1 MDMATTNRTNQ
12 WPAPRFAAGRRADAV
27 MPQPL
32 RYAVLRDVVHAD
44 GRTETSYGV
53 QNPATR
59 LSAEEFRDWREAEGL
74 GSDQDLGLALLVI
87 REARDHAGNIS
98 QCTIERRRGSPTGPF
113 RGEPARIEF
122 RRAANDVRL
131 FSAEQDGALRQANP
145 PALSIAP
152 GRRRGRKHAMGFRGE
167 DAALRAHFGADV
179 KVVERRSPTMAE
191 EMVGIATVVHV
202 RITDKTLESRVIG
215 CGIGWFGPLPY
226 ILTADFPHLGQI
238 AEFPPDIEFAIEA
251 ILSKDDLV
259 RHETRVDQDGP
270 CVMACHRNL
279 RDLFVIR
286 PAAGSVTAQPY
297 AFGRKP
303 HGSDDQ
309 RRWIRY
315 VEAHEGLVT
324 LDTYLTADPDILVVL
339 TGDDQGQVWHH
350 NIDLDGVE
358 VGCGP
363 ANETAAALL
372 YRLRLSTRTP

>member
-1 MDMATTNRTNQ
+1 MNMATTNRTNQ

-44 GRTETSYGV
+44 GRAETSYGV
-53 QNPATR
+53 QHPATR
-59 LSAEEFRDWREAEGL
+59 LSAEGFQAWRDAEGL

-87 REARDHAGNIS
+87 HETRDHAGNIS
-98 QCTIERRRGSPTGPF
+98 QCTMERRRGSPTGPF

-122 RRAANDVRL
+122 RRGAGDVRL
-131 FSAEQDGALRQANP
+131 FSAEQDGTLRPANP
-145 PALSIAP
+145 PALAAVP

-167 DAALRAHFGADV
+167 DAALRAHFGGDIT
-179 KVVERRSPTMAE
+179 VVERRSPTLAE
-191 EMVGIATVVHV
+191 EMVGITAVVHV
-202 RITDKTLESRVIG
+202 RITDLTLESRVIG

-226 ILTADFPHLGQI
+226 ILTADFPRLGQI

-251 ILSKDDLV
+251 ILSKHDLV

-270 CVMACHRNL
+270 CVIACHRNR

-286 PAAGSVTAQPY
+286 PAADSVSAEPY
-297 AFGRKP
+297 VLGRKP
-303 HGSDDQ
+303 LGSDDQ

-324 LDTYLTADPDILVVL
+324 LDTYLTADPEILVVL

-350 NIDLDGVE
+350 NIDHDGVE

-363 ANETAAALL
+363 ANDTAAALL
-372 YRLRLSTRTP
+372 YRLRLSARMP

>member
-12 WPAPRFAAGRRADAV
+12 WRSPRFAAGPRADAE
-27 MPQPL
+27 MPQPR
-32 RYAVLRDVVHAD
+32 RYAVLRNVVDAD
-44 GRTETSYGV
+44 GRTETYYSV
-53 QNPATR
+53 QHPTTR
-59 LSAEEFRDWREAEGL
+59 LSTEGFQDWCDAEGL
-74 GSDQDLGLALLVI
+74 GSHQDLGLALLVI
-87 REARDHAGNIS
+87 HETRDHAGNII
-98 QCTIERRRGSPTGPF
+98 QCTLERRRGSPAGPF

-122 RRAANDVRL
+122 RHAAGDVRL
-131 FSAEQDGALRQANP
+131 FSAEQDGTLRQASP
-145 PALSIAP
+145 PALAVIP

-167 DAALRAHFGADV
+167 DAALRAHFGSDV
-179 KVVERRSPTMAE
+179 TVVERRSPTLAE
-191 EMVGIATVVHV
+191 EMVGITAVIHV
-202 RITDKTLESRVIG
+202 RITDLNLQSRVIG
-215 CGIGWFGPLPY
+215 CGIGWFGPLTY
-226 ILTADFPHLGQI
+226 VLTADFPRLGQI

-286 PAAGSVTAQPY
+286 PAAGSVSAEPY
-297 AFGRKP
+297 TLGHKP

-315 VEAHEGLVT
+315 VEAHEGLIT

-350 NIDLDGVE
+350 NVDHDGVE

-363 ANETAAALL
+363 ANDTAAAML
-372 YRLRLSTRTP
+372 YRLRLSARAP